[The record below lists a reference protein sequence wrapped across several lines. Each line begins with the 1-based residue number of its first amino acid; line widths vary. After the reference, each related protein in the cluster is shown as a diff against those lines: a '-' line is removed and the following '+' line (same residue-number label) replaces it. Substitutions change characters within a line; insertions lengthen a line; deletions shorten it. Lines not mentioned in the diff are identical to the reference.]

1 MPLLKSCARCG
12 VTMLF
17 PTVRDGKCFCSPEC
31 EALYRD
37 PEILN
42 KVELEQ
48 PGVVRK
54 RAAIKLAITLPIC
67 VYLVLFP
74 PRFFGDQWI
83 SDKLFLVPLYFL
95 VELATGMTFRHARSE
110 GIASRPIVM
119 QIRVKCRRS
128 KFALKL
134 DASRKEVRVLS
145 HPRAVAARLGCGVLQ
160 RDFVPVAAK
169 SRFSKLRTSW

>member
-17 PTVRDGKCFCSPEC
+17 PTVREGKCFCSPEC

-37 PEILN
+37 PEILS

-54 RAAIKLAITLPIC
+54 RAAIMLAITLPIC

-74 PRFFGDQWI
+74 PRFLGDRWI
-83 SDKLFLVPLYFL
+83 SDALFLVPLYLL
-95 VELATGMTFRHARSE
+95 VELATGMTLTHASLWYQSLPEWKRALIMI
-110 GIASRPIVM
+110 GIFL
-119 QIRVKCRRS
+119 C
-128 KFALKL
+128 
-134 DASRKEVRVLS
+134 
-145 HPRAVAARLGCGVLQ
+145 AAGAMVGGIYL
-160 RDFVPVAAK
+160 FIK
-169 SRFSKLRTSW
+169 SNPNF